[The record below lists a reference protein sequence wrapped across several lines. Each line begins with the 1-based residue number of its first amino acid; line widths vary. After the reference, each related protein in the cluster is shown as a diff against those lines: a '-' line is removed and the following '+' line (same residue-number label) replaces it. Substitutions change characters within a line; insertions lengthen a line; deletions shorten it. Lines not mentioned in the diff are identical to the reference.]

1 MKKTKI
7 EFKDIKAG
15 DLLEVVV
22 KEFGVKSVMTGIA
35 FHREFME
42 TGVSR
47 ETVWWST
54 SEGGMIVNTD
64 EDSEIW
70 RIDVTKVK
78 FEDVRIGDK
87 IRVTSSRADADEVVT
102 GVVHSLDEGEV
113 WFTGWE
119 TEKGFIL
126 CTKQAVNEG
135 RMVVEILEREGE

>member
-7 EFKDIKAG
+7 AFEDIKAG
-15 DLLEVVV
+15 DLLEVV
-22 KEFGVKSVMTGIA
+22 EEMHGVKTVETAIA
-35 FHREFME
+35 FEKQEINHGFSDWLTSQGGLIVSDATL
-42 TGVSR
+42 TGA
-47 ETVWWST
+47 
-54 SEGGMIVNTD
+54 IY
-64 EDSEIW
+64 
-70 RIDVTKVK
+70 RIDVTPVK